1 MIYFVKRSII
11 DLIGRT
17 PVVKFSQNKD
27 VQVLIKLGGMNP
39 SGSIKDVPVLSMIK
53 DAESKGIL
61 KKGDTIIE
69 STSGNT
75 GISLAMIGAVRG
87 YKVVLVMPE
96 NVSIERI
103 KILRYYGARLIFTPA
118 SEGSDGAIRKVRE
131 IVRKTSFVYL
141 NQYDNPANWK
151 GHYEIT
157 GPMIWK
163 QTQGKITHLVAG
175 IGTGGTIVGTGKRL
189 KEYNPDI
196 KVIGVEPA
204 KPQDI
209 PGLKKI
215 SASIRPKIYDES
227 VIDEKIIVSKE
238 EAFKGG
244 RAAAG
249 RGMFLGISSG
259 AAVFAGMKV
268 AGRIKKG
275 TVVVISPDTGY
286 KYLSTKLFGD

>member
-118 SEGSDGAIRKVRE
+118 SEGSDGAIKKVRE
-131 IVRKTSFVYL
+131 L
-141 NQYDNPANWK
+141 
-151 GHYEIT
+151 
-157 GPMIWK
+157 
-163 QTQGKITHLVAG
+163 AG
-175 IGTGGTIVGTGKRL
+175 ATDPKEAKKGTIRSDYGLFITCNSL
-189 KEYNPDI
+189 HACSSKEDF
-196 KVIGVEPA
+196 ERE
-204 KPQDI
+204 
-209 PGLKKI
+209 
-215 SASIRPKIYDES
+215 AS
-227 VIDEKIIVSKE
+227 VFFSKE
-238 EAFKGG
+238 EIYDYEYVDKEWFN
-244 RAAAG
+244 R
-249 RGMFLGISSG
+249 FL
-259 AAVFAGMKV
+259 
-268 AGRIKKG
+268 
-275 TVVVISPDTGY
+275 
-286 KYLSTKLFGD
+286 